1 LIKEILFM
9 SLITDLLGRGHLL
22 AADSNESRRADG
34 ARVSKMMDID
44 QGEFRKGLAEQ
55 PPLEPSVRK
64 EQGNYAELV

>member
-1 LIKEILFM
+1 M

-44 QGEFRKGLAEQ
+44 QGELRKGLAEQ
-55 PPLEPSVRK
+55 PPSEPSVRK
-64 EQGNYAELV
+64 E